1 MKKIVGFLSICLGMI
16 GLLGSSAQCQET
28 VLNSPPSNE
37 EDHSSDQGPFPY
49 SVTPVTKNRNLSA
62 AMRRSF
68 ENYSGIHP
76 KENELYS
83 QFKYTRLK
91 GFDYHDHDGTI
102 SRRDPSKIIFE
113 KGKYYVWYT
122 YRNTSSIPVG
132 PDKCTDTMP
141 STDWDLCEIWYA
153 TSEDG
158 FTWEEQGVAIARP
171 PKPKVGWRSVS
182 TTDILKWKGKYYL
195 YYQGF
200 MEASGKRGDY
210 CPVAVSWSDSPDGP
224 WTATDQAVIP
234 NGPEGSWDQFAIHDP
249 YPLVHNGKIYLYY
262 KSAFNRPGNV
272 WVAGGLAIADD
283 PLGPFKKH
291 ALNPVLNSGH
301 EVGLFPFKE
310 GVAAI
315 MVHDGNEHDTINYA
329 KDWVNFEIASIC
341 QEVPI
346 APGSFVADAFA
357 NTTDGRGITWG
368 LSHFTNAGK
377 KGVNQHSILA
387 RFDCDLSQDVHDPGF
402 KNTRFWKNVDDFF
415 KQGLSKKQRERIAQQ
430 NAAVKLNAATH

>member
-1 MKKIVGFLSICLGMI
+1 MNKIAGVVFVFVGLIAPLVSNAQSQEAKL
-16 GLLGSSAQCQET
+16 SSA
-28 VLNSPPSNE
+28 PSSEANE
-37 EDHSSDQGPFPY
+37 LLDQAPFPY
-49 SVTPVTKNRNLSA
+49 TVTSETRNRKLSA

-68 ENYSGIHP
+68 EDYSGIHP
-76 KENELYS
+76 VENELYS

-91 GFDYHDHDGTI
+91 GLDYHDHDGTI

-113 KGKYYVWYT
+113 NGKYYVWYT
-122 YRNTSSIPVG
+122 YRNTPTIPQG
-132 PDKCTDTMP
+132 AGKCTDTIP

-153 TSEDG
+153 TSDDG
-158 FTWEEQGVAIARP
+158 FTWEEQGVAIERP
-171 PKPKVGWRSVS
+171 AKPKVGWRSVS
-182 TTDILKWKGKYYL
+182 TTDILKWKDKYYL

-249 YPLVHNGKIYLYY
+249 YPLVHSGKIYLYY

-346 APGSFVADAFA
+346 APGSFIADAFTD
-357 NTTDGRGITWG
+357 TTDGQGITWG

-377 KGVNQHSILA
+377 NGVNQHSILA
-387 RFDCDLSQDVHDPGF
+387 RFDCDLSRQVHDPGL
-402 KNTRFWKNVDDFF
+402 KKTRIWKNPDEFF
-415 KQGLSKKQRERIAQQ
+415 KQRLSKQQRARIAKQ
-430 NAAVKLNAATH
+430 NAAVKSGDPAP